1 MDLTD
6 KTVRTIEPP
15 QRGSLTITDKHRDA
29 PRGFGLRVHAS
40 GTRVFILRYKADGRD
55 RLLTVGEYPAWTLAA
70 ARHRANDYRRE
81 IDAGNDILQQRADRR
96 AELTLCNAAERFL
109 KTKSALRSCQDI
121 DALLRR
127 YVIPELGTWKITDI
141 RRRHVISL
149 VERITDHAPR
159 QAALVLTYLKQ
170 IFAWAEDREIVEAN
184 PIATLRPG
192 KVSPS
197 LTPRRRGRVLSASEI
212 RTFWERAET
221 CGMHRLTALALKLV
235 LVTGQRPGEVAG
247 MLRSEID
254 GDLWTIPAERRGKT
268 ETDHVVPLTETAFS
282 LLEAA
287 AAETNR
293 LGRRHKRIGNSVF
306 EATPGRPL
314 TPAAIARAVK
324 RHARAIGNQSDERWK
339 TWTPHDLRR
348 TTRTGLAAL
357 GIDEITAESTIGHT
371 RKGIAAVYDVHS
383 YGEQKRAALEAWETK
398 LLEILNRDTRCGL

>member
-1 MDLTD
+1 MNLTD
-6 KTVRTIEPP
+6 KTVRSTEPP
-15 QRGSLTITDKHRDA
+15 RQGSLTITDKHRDA

-40 GTRVFILRYKADGRD
+40 GTRVFILRYKSDGRD
-55 RLLTVGEYPAWTLAA
+55 RLLTVGQYPTWTLAA

-81 IDAGNDILQQRADRR
+81 IDAGNDILQQRSDRR
-96 AELTLCNAAERFL
+96 AELTLGNAAERFL

-121 DALLRR
+121 DALLCR
-127 YVIPELGTWKITDI
+127 YVIPELGSWKIIDI

-159 QAALVLTYLKQ
+159 QASLVLTYLKQ
-170 IFAWAEDREIVEAN
+170 IFAWAEDRELVEAN

-197 LTPRRRGRVLSASEI
+197 LTPRRRDRVLSGNEI
-212 RTFWERAET
+212 RNFWEKAET

-247 MLRSEID
+247 MRRAEID
-254 GDLWTIPAERRGKT
+254 GNRWTIPAERRGKT
-268 ETDHVVPLTETAFS
+268 NTDHVVPLTETALS

-287 AAETNR
+287 AAETKR
-293 LGRRHKRIGNSVF
+293 LAWRNERTGNSVF

-314 TPAAIARAVK
+314 TPTSIARAVK
-324 RHARAIGNQSDERWK
+324 RYAGAMGNQSDDRWG

-348 TTRTGLAAL
+348 TARTGLAVL
-357 GIDEITAESTIGHT
+357 GIDEVTAEATIGHT
-371 RKGIAAVYDVHS
+371 RKGIAAVYDLHG
-383 YGEQKRAALEAWETK
+383 YGEEKRAALEAWEIK
-398 LLEILNRDTRCGL
+398 LLGILNQDNACG